1 MTTSTKTARPRRS
14 LARTMAVIAII
25 AVDLAALRSTLPMI
39 PNPGLVVMVLV
50 LEMGLFR
57 AAYRRVEARA
67 FWVGFEA
74 SGWLYVLASSAYAR
88 ALWRSSRSLFE
99 RMILGRPIGT
109 PSEMNQ
115 FLLFAL
121 FAGVLQ
127 LAFGLAIALTFG
139 LFCRKTWAVSGQRPP
154 G

>member
-1 MTTSTKTARPRRS
+1 
-14 LARTMAVIAII
+14 MAVIAII

-50 LEMGLFR
+50 LEVGLFR
-57 AAYRRVEARA
+57 AASRRAEARA

-88 ALWRSSRSLFE
+88 ALWRTSRSLFE

-109 PSEMNQ
+109 PSEMNRA
-115 FLLFAL
+115 LL

-127 LAFGLAIALTFG
+127 LAFGLAIALTIG
-139 LFCRKTWAVSGQRPP
+139 LLCRTTWGRIRPKTCRVSPIVP